1 MFLADVLLDA
11 VATGNKAS
19 ILRSRA
25 SDPSVD
31 AVAQGSWREKD
42 RRFIRSSG
50 YVVHTLEAALWAV
63 GRCDTFENAVL
74 LAANLGDD
82 ADTVG
87 AVTGQIAGALY
98 GLSGIPPTWRK
109 RLAWGDRIEM
119 LGRRL
124 VAAS

>member
-1 MFLADVLLDA
+1 VLIDA
-11 VATGNKAS
+11 VATGDKAYT
-19 ILRSRA
+19 LRSRRV

-31 AVAQGSWREKD
+31 AVARGSWRDKD
-42 RRFIRSSG
+42 RQSIRSSG

-63 GRCDTFENAVL
+63 DRSDSFESAVL
-74 LAANLGDD
+74 LAANLGED

-98 GLSGIPPTWRK
+98 GLSGIPPTWRT
-109 RLAWGDRIEM
+109 RLAWGDRIEA

-124 VAAS
+124 VLASTK